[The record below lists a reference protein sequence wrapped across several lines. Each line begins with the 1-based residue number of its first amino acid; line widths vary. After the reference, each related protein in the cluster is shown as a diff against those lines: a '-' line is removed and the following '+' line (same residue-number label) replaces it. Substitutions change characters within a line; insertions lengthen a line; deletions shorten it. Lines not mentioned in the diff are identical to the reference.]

1 VSLFV
6 VTLVDFNQPTQTVS
20 ALGTFLLAMVQNP
33 AIQTTAQRKIDEVLD
48 GDRLPDFGDEK
59 NLPYIHAI
67 VKEVLRWQPVT
78 PLGII
83 ETCAFAKRELNFV
96 FHSCSA

>member
-1 VSLFV
+1 ML
-6 VTLVDFNQPTQTVS
+6 
-20 ALGTFLLAMVQNP
+20 QNP
-33 AIQTTAQRKIDEVLD
+33 AIQATAQRQIDEVLD

-83 ETCAFAKRELNFV
+83 KIYAFLKELEFV